1 MNAETSPE
9 TPPTN
14 QPAQSSLNDYLYL
27 FFEPITDYLKD
38 DDVSEILINGY
49 DQIYIE
55 KAGKLHPIDAHFVS
69 EDALM
74 AAAVNVA
81 RAVGRTL
88 NEKYPILDA
97 RLPDG
102 SRVSVVIPPVAR
114 VGTVVSIRKFR
125 KDALRMKDLIRY
137 ASIDEQGATLIE
149 TIVQLRKNVMVS
161 GATSSGKTSVLNV
174 LSSFISHDERIL
186 VIEDSSELQLQQRHV
201 VGFETR
207 KPDRKG
213 EGEISIRALVK
224 ASLRLRPDRLIIGE
238 IRGGEA
244 IDLLQALNTGH
255 SGSMSTIHAN
265 TAADSLLRLETCA
278 LMSGIDMPLNALR
291 AQVADAIQVV
301 IQTARLS
308 DGSRKITGISEVT
321 GLDERGNYVVHEIY
335 GFTRDQMDEQGNI
348 HGHFGGH
355 GNLPSF
361 FAEAESNRLPIDKK
375 WFKK

>member
-14 QPAQSSLNDYLYL
+14 QPAHSSLNDYLYL

-49 DQIYIE
+49 DQLYIE

-137 ASIDEQGATLIE
+137 ASIDEQGAMLIE
-149 TIVQLRKNVMVS
+149 TIVQLRKNVLVS

-301 IQTARLS
+301 IQTARLT

-335 GFTRDQMDEQGNI
+335 GYTRDQMDEQGNI

-361 FAEAESNRLPIDKK
+361 FAEAESNRLPINKK
-375 WFKK
+375 WFK